1 MCCGDSPVVRHGRLI
16 GIQAEFT
23 PQVAEMASLLLN
35 LPIPVFVNEGDNQ
48 SRITTRRIPVPGNF
62 GQGREAAEILE
73 KQARCLPPKITGRD
87 AFILYDTYGFP
98 WELTQEIAAEQGI
111 TVDVAEL

>member
-1 MCCGDSPVVRHGRLI
+1 
-16 GIQAEFT
+16 
-23 PQVAEMASLLLN
+23 MASLLLN

-62 GQGREAAEILE
+62 GQKLLAEILG
-73 KQARCLPPKITGRD
+73 KQASACQITGRD

-98 WELTQEIAAEQGI
+98 WTDPGDCSRNNCRCSRL
-111 TVDVAEL
+111 